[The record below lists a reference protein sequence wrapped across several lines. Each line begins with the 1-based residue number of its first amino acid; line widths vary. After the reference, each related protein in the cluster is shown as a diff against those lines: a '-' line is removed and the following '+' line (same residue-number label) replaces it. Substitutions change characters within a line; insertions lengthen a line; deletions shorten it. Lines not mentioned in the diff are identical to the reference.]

1 VRATAFGAWPLAVSP
16 RCYFFPLVRDTS
28 RERTYTLTDAAALL
42 GVSEARVRSFVAG
55 GLLPKRGLNER
66 RAFTFRDLVLLR
78 SAKGLADRN
87 IAPQRIR
94 TALRRLGGQLPDGQS
109 VSSVALDT
117 EGQRLVARDARTSW
131 EPETGQG
138 VLELESKPVR
148 GGTLHQLRK
157 PRGPDVD
164 VRFQQALA
172 LEEVDSL
179 SAATLYADILRQCP
193 THADAHVN
201 LGRLQHAAGRLAA
214 AEGHYRAALTAQ
226 PSDGVAAFNLA
237 VALDDQ
243 GRDADALAAYHHAL
257 EADPGLAD
265 AHYNLARLHEG
276 RGERVL
282 ALRHLKEYRHLAS

>member
-1 VRATAFGAWPLAVSP
+1 MGDPSQ
-16 RCYFFPLVRDTS
+16 
-28 RERTYTLTDAAALL
+28 ERTYTLADAAALL
-42 GVSEARVRSFVAG
+42 GVSEARVRSFVSG
-55 GLLPKRGLNER
+55 GLLPARGEEG

-87 IAPQRIR
+87 VAPRRIR
-94 TALRRLGGQLPDGQS
+94 TALRRLGTQLKEGHS
-109 VSSVALDT
+109 ASSVALDAD
-117 EGQRLVARDARTSW
+117 GRRVLARDGRQSW

-138 VLELESKPVR
+138 VLQLDPVNTR
-148 GGTLHQLRK
+148 SATVHPLRT
-157 PRGPDVD
+157 PPGPEVD

-172 LEEVDSL
+172 LEEVDSS

-193 THADAHVN
+193 GHADAHVN

-214 AEGHYRAALTAQ
+214 AEAHYRAALCVQ

-243 GRDADALAAYHHAL
+243 GRSADALSAYHQAL
-257 EADPGLAD
+257 EMDPRLAD
-265 AHYNLARLHEG
+265 AHYNLARLHET

-282 ALRHLKEYRHLAS
+282 ALRHLKEYRRLAS